1 MARLKRAAAIHDIS
15 GVGKCSLTVA
25 LPILSA
31 AGVECSVIP
40 TAVLSTH
47 TGGFDDFTY
56 RDLTEDILPIA
67 KHWASLNLQFDSIY
81 TGYLGSEEQIEIIIK
96 TIDMLK
102 SEDTLILV
110 DPVMADAG
118 ELYKTFDNSF
128 PKKMLGLCKKA
139 DILIPNITEACLLTE
154 TLYENGPYSKD
165 YIETLVERLRRITD
179 KKIVLT
185 GVCFDEDMLG
195 CACFDNE
202 TGKIDYC
209 LSKQI
214 RGFYHGTGDVFGS
227 VLLSA
232 IMNEKSLKESAQIAV
247 DITAGAIRR
256 TKEDNTDVRFGVRF
270 EDELPNLIKIL
281 NK

>member
-31 AGVECSVIP
+31 AGIECSVIP

-47 TGGFDDFTY
+47 TGGFDNFTY

-67 KHWASLNLQFDSIY
+67 KHWASLNLKFDSIY
-81 TGYLGSEEQIEIIIK
+81 TGYLGSEKQVEIIIK
-96 TIDMLK
+96 TIDLLK
-102 SEDTLILV
+102 SKETLILV

-128 PKKMLGLCKKA
+128 PKKMLSLCKKA
-139 DILIPNITEACLLTE
+139 DILIPNITEGCLLTE
-154 TLYENGPYSKD
+154 TPYQNGPYSKD
-165 YIETLVERLRRITD
+165 FIENLIEKLKKVTD

-185 GVCFDEDMLG
+185 GVCFDEDTLG
-195 CACFDNE
+195 CACFDDE

-209 LSKQI
+209 FSNQI
-214 RGFYHGTGDVFGS
+214 KGFFHGTGDVFGS
-227 VLLSA
+227 VLLAS
-232 IMNEKSLKESAQIAV
+232 IMNGKSLKESAQIAV
-247 DITAGAIRR
+247 DFTASAIRR
-256 TKEDNTDVRFGVRF
+256 TKDDNTDVRFGVRF
-270 EDELPNLIKIL
+270 EDELPNLIKL
-281 NK
+281 LSK